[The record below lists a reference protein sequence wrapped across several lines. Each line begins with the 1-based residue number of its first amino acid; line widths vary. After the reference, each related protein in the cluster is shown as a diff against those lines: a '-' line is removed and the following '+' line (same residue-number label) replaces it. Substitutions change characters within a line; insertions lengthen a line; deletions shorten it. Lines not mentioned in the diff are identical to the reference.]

1 MLRLI
6 QSSALAMLVASGAI
20 GPLPVNA
27 QTLELE
33 LGRDGPRIRQVDP
46 DACNPRYEDC
56 YRGERSMRRMCTE
69 DRALDKAERMGLDR
83 VRVVSA
89 GRRTIEV
96 RGRTEDG
103 DRAHVTF
110 GRQPSCPVL
119 D

>member
-6 QSSALAMLVASGAI
+6 QSSALAVVVAGSAMV
-20 GPLPVNA
+20 PLPVNA

-33 LGRDGPRIRQVDP
+33 FGRGGPEMRLRDP
-46 DACNPRYEDC
+46 DRCDPRYEDC

-69 DRALDKAERMGLDR
+69 DRALDKAERLGLDR

-89 GRRTIEV
+89 GRRTIAV

-103 DRAHVTF
+103 DRVRITF

>member
-6 QSSALAMLVASGAI
+6 QSSALALVVAGSAI
-20 GPLPVNA
+20 VPLPVNA
-27 QTLELE
+27 QTLELD
-33 LGRDGPRIRQVDP
+33 LGRGSPELRVRDP
-46 DACNPRYEDC
+46 NRCDPRYEDC
-56 YRGERSMRRMCTE
+56 YRSERSMRRMCTE
-69 DRALDKAERMGLDR
+69 GRALDKAERMGLDR

-110 GRQPSCPVL
+110 GRQPNCPVL

>member
-6 QSSALAMLVASGAI
+6 QSSALAVIVAGSAI
-20 GPLPVNA
+20 VPLPASA
-27 QTLELE
+27 QTLELD
-33 LGRDGPRIRQVDP
+33 LGRGGPELRVRDP
-46 DACNPRYEDC
+46 NRCDPRYEDC

-103 DRAHVTF
+103 DRARITF
-110 GRQPSCPVL
+110 GRQPNCPVL

>member
-6 QSSALAMLVASGAI
+6 KSSALAVLVAGSAMA
-20 GPLPVNA
+20 PLPVNA

-33 LGRDGPRIRQVDP
+33 LGRGGPEMRVRERDRC
-46 DACNPRYEDC
+46 DPRYEEC
-56 YRGERSMRRMCTE
+56 YRGERSMRRTCTE
-69 DRALDKAERMGLDR
+69 DRALNKAERMGLDR

-103 DRAHVTF
+103 DRASITF
-110 GRQPSCPVL
+110 GRQSSCPVL